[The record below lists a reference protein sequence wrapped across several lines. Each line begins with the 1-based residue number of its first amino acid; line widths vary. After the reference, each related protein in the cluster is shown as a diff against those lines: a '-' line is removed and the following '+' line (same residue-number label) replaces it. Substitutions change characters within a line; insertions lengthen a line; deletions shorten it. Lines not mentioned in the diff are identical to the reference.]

1 MDEQR
6 TRTSVPGTPAPG
18 TPRIRNRPM
27 RLRHS
32 NASGRG
38 YRRVAAGTGFS
49 YKDLDGSTLPPGP
62 VRERLESIGIPPAWT
77 DVWIAPY
84 DNGHIQAT
92 GTRRRR
98 PAPVHLP
105 PELAGEK
112 GPAEVRP
119 LPPARGNPAGR
130 APARHH
136 GPALRGPRPGTAC
149 WPPPS
154 GCWTADRCGSAPS
167 ATRTRTAATASP
179 PCCAPTSSVRKNE
192 LRLSF
197 PAKSG
202 KNWESRI
209 DDADLAAVVRQLKRR
224 GGNARLLAYKD
235 GRSWHPVSS
244 ADINEY
250 VKERTG
256 QDFTAKDFRTL
267 RGTVAAAASLAKS
280 GPQPKVSARKR
291 AVSRAMLDASEVLGN
306 TPSIARKS
314 YVDPRVAGPL
324 CRRGDHRPEAAGL
337 RRIRGPG
344 PAVPGRRRGPAAEGR
359 GIAASDRS
367 RLHPPEPG
375 PNQRERPVG
384 DETRTDGQEQRG
396 AEGCGPAMP

>member
-1 MDEQR
+1 
-6 TRTSVPGTPAPG
+6 
-18 TPRIRNRPM
+18 M
-27 RLRHS
+27 RLRRS

-92 GTRRRR
+92 GLDAVGRRQYIYHPGWREKKDRLKFNRSLQLAETLPAARRLVTMDLRSEGLTRER
-98 PAPVHLP
+98 V
-105 PELAGEK
+105 LAAAFRMLDSGSLRVGSERYTNEN
-112 GPAEVRP
+112 GS
-119 LPPARGNPAGR
+119 
-130 APARHH
+130 H
-136 GPALRGPRPGTAC
+136 GL
-149 WPPPS
+149 
-154 GCWTADRCGSAPS
+154 
-167 ATRTRTAATASP
+167 ATLLCSHVK
-179 PCCAPTSSVRKNE
+179 VRKDE

-224 GGNARLLAYKD
+224 GGKARLLAYKD

-244 ADINEY
+244 QEINQY

-267 RGTVAAAASLAKS
+267 RGTVAAAASLART

-291 AVSRAMLDASEVLGN
+291 AVNRAMLDASEVLGN

-314 YVDPRVAGPL
+314 YVDPRLV
-324 CRRGDHRPEAAGL
+324 DHFAAGETIDPKRL
-337 RRIRGPG
+337 DSVESEVRALLYQEGDV
-344 PAVPGRRRGPAAEGR
+344 VPLQKAAG
-359 GIAASDRS
+359 
-367 RLHPPEPG
+367 
-375 PNQRERPVG
+375 
-384 DETRTDGQEQRG
+384 
-396 AEGCGPAMP
+396 